1 MPRSRKGSSGG
12 GADLEYVHAVAR
24 ASAYSS
30 FAAGA
35 ALIAVFT
42 LGARTSGI
50 TDCFCISSGSKMWP
64 SFFNCICES
73 TTRTGINT
81 EVF

>member
-35 ALIAVFT
+35 ALIAGNFVSC
-42 LGARTSGI
+42 LS
-50 TDCFCISSGSKMWP
+50 
-64 SFFNCICES
+64 
-73 TTRTGINT
+73 
-81 EVF
+81 